1 MADKILHNLIAERIN
16 DIFHTTEEIPNYI
29 QDNLNHH
36 LRGYQK
42 EALQHFIYTQE
53 SDNADLSFNHLLFH
67 MATGSGKT
75 VVLAA
80 TILYLFREQN
90 QQNFIFFVNSDAIIK
105 KTYDNLS
112 NVASPKYLFNKE
124 GIEIDGNKITI
135 QLVDSFPVYPAD
147 HTIYLKLTTIQK
159 LHMDLTNPR
168 ENGVTFDSLEDQKV
182 VLLADE
188 AHHINVVTKTSKKK
202 LTGKEAEEK
211 TWEHTVNRLL
221 NLNPQNRLLEFTAT
235 VDLSKDELYEKY
247 RDKIVYQYDLKRFMQ
262 DGYSKNVVLLRTN
275 EEDSNKMLQAVL
287 LSQYRKYI
295 AKDHDID
302 LKPIILFKS
311 NKIATSKEANN
322 TFFDIIQN
330 LTVGKLQKI
339 LENGLN
345 YYQNTQSIWN
355 RVYRYYNEQNLAKII
370 RDLQWDF
377 TNETTINANSQSF
390 LEEENA
396 LLLNTLEEKNNP
408 IRTIFAVAKLNEG
421 WDVLNLFDIVRIS
434 EGATN
439 TKNTT
444 SSEAQLIGR
453 GARYYPFQYHDDISY
468 TRRFDYE
475 ASELKIVETL
485 HYHTINESK
494 YIKNLHQ
501 SLNTAN
507 IEVKE
512 DQYNRLEAKV
522 KPSIKKEHWFK
533 HGKIYINQVVPT
545 TAEDYQSLQDYNVYP
560 DYDYDYQKV
569 IEQSFATDK
578 EIMANNKRHTELFV
592 PNKRTIQKAIQRN
605 PFYHFKHLSYYVP
618 SITSMKQFIDNDAF
632 LGQTRIHVSLP
643 SGMSIDAL
651 SPKRKLH
658 IVENYLKYV
667 ETTIRNNFMKNRGTP
682 VFEGVAI
689 PEFIHDYVIEVN
701 KVTNTDQ
708 IIQEKN
714 MRNQDWFIYDKA
726 YVNNLENDF
735 IDLITGYMD
744 SLQEEYEDV
753 YLIRNERKV
762 KIVEIGGT
770 RGFMPDFLLYMKDH
784 GLTYQVFLEPKGQHL
799 LEKDQWK
806 EEFLVSL
813 RHREDLEVLTE
824 NDNVRLLGIQFY
836 SDDAAVRSEFRKDFK
851 EQLGIDSSSNNH

>member
-1 MADKILHNLIAERIN
+1 MADKILHNLISERIN
-16 DIFHTTEEIPNYI
+16 DIFHTPEEVPNYI
-29 QDNLNHH
+29 QDNLNHT
-36 LRGYQK
+36 LREYQE
-42 EALQHFIYTQE
+42 EALQHFMYTQE
-53 SDNADLSFNHLLFH
+53 SDTADISFNHLLFH

-105 KTYDNLS
+105 KTYNNLS

-168 ENGVTFDSLEDQKV
+168 ENGVTFESLEDQKV

-202 LTGKEAEEK
+202 LTSKEAEEK

-221 NLNPQNRLLEFTAT
+221 NLNSQNRLLEFTAT

-355 RVYRYYNEQNLAKII
+355 RVYRYYNEQDLAKII

-396 LLLNTLEEKNNP
+396 LLLNTL
-408 IRTIFAVAKLNEG
+408 
-421 WDVLNLFDIVRIS
+421 
-434 EGATN
+434 
-439 TKNTT
+439 
-444 SSEAQLIGR
+444 
-453 GARYYPFQYHDDISY
+453 
-468 TRRFDYE
+468 
-475 ASELKIVETL
+475 
-485 HYHTINESK
+485 
-494 YIKNLHQ
+494 
-501 SLNTAN
+501 
-507 IEVKE
+507 
-512 DQYNRLEAKV
+512 
-522 KPSIKKEHWFK
+522 
-533 HGKIYINQVVPT
+533 
-545 TAEDYQSLQDYNVYP
+545 
-560 DYDYDYQKV
+560 
-569 IEQSFATDK
+569 
-578 EIMANNKRHTELFV
+578 
-592 PNKRTIQKAIQRN
+592 
-605 PFYHFKHLSYYVP
+605 
-618 SITSMKQFIDNDAF
+618 
-632 LGQTRIHVSLP
+632 VS
-643 SGMSIDAL
+643 
-651 SPKRKLH
+651 
-658 IVENYLKYV
+658 
-667 ETTIRNNFMKNRGTP
+667 
-682 VFEGVAI
+682 
-689 PEFIHDYVIEVN
+689 
-701 KVTNTDQ
+701 
-708 IIQEKN
+708 
-714 MRNQDWFIYDKA
+714 
-726 YVNNLENDF
+726 
-735 IDLITGYMD
+735 
-744 SLQEEYEDV
+744 
-753 YLIRNERKV
+753 
-762 KIVEIGGT
+762 
-770 RGFMPDFLLYMKDH
+770 
-784 GLTYQVFLEPKGQHL
+784 
-799 LEKDQWK
+799 
-806 EEFLVSL
+806 
-813 RHREDLEVLTE
+813 
-824 NDNVRLLGIQFY
+824 
-836 SDDAAVRSEFRKDFK
+836 
-851 EQLGIDSSSNNH
+851 